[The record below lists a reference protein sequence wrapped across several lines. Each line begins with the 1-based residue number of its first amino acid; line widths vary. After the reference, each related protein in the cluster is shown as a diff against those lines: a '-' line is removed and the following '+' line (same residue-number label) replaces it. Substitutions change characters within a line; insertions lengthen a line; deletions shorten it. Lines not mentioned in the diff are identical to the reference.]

1 MVLFLYEEPCDV
13 RRQFGSG
20 LVSLHLTPLFGLL
33 RRPLQN
39 KPFCHISQK
48 ICSLTSLLHSIVLY
62 TLEIFKI

>member
-20 LVSLHLTPLFGLL
+20 LVSLHLTSLFGLL

-39 KPFCHISQK
+39 KPFTKSHLTKNLSFTLDCTVYSSNIQHI
-48 ICSLTSLLHSIVLY
+48 
-62 TLEIFKI
+62 